1 MAIKQLTVFVQN
13 KKGTVV
19 SVTEI
24 LANNNINLRALSIAE
39 TQDFGILRLI
49 VNDETAAEKVLKE
62 NGYLIKVIDVVGVKI
77 GDEPGE
83 LTAALG
89 VLDRAN
95 VNVEYL
101 YAFMA
106 RTEKHAYVVLRVED
120 NAVAEAV
127 LTDAGFHM
135 ISEADINKL

>member
-24 LANNNINLRALSIAE
+24 LSKNNVNLRALSSAE

-49 VNDETAAEKVLKE
+49 VNDEKTAEKVLLE

-77 GDEPGE
+77 GDEPGK
-83 LTAALG
+83 LTEALA
-89 VLDRAN
+89 VLDKEN
-95 VNVEYL
+95 INVEYM

-106 RTEKHAYVVLRVED
+106 RTEKHAYVVLRVEEREE
-120 NAVAEAV
+120 AEAA
-127 LTDAGFHM
+127 LTNAGFKM
-135 ISEADINKL
+135 ITEADICKL